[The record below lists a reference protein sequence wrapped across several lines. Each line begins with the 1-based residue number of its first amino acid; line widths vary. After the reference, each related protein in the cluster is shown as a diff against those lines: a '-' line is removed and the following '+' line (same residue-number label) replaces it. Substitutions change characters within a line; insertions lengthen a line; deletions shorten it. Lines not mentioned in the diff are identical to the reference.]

1 MHELNIS
8 AHVISNIGL
17 KRIHNEDNYLINQS
31 MNKTSQYVSEEELKT
46 EKRMESWNW
55 AAVFDGMGGGG
66 HGEEASRIAAEEFM
80 SHLLKTNIA
89 TTEEDIERIARQ
101 SFLEANCR
109 IVKERQKKTILGTT
123 ATVLCFRQ
131 NRAKLFHLGD
141 SRAYLLREGRLYQ
154 LTKDQTLANMKIEAG
169 FYEAMSP
176 EAERDRNLLTE
187 YIGADETMT
196 SLRPLESTWITLK
209 TADKLLMCSDGL
221 YHLCPDE
228 EIREILLSGNVPS
241 ELADKL
247 VYRALKKGG
256 TDNIT
261 CLVLKVGER
270 KMQSGGESNVH

>member
-31 MNKTSQYVSEEELKT
+31 MNKTSEYVSEEELKSD
-46 EKRMESWNW
+46 KRRENWNW

-66 HGEEASRIAAEEFM
+66 YGEEASRIAAEEFRN
-80 SHLLKTNIA
+80 HLLKVNVS
-89 TTEEDIERIARQ
+89 TTEEEIERIARK
-101 SFLEANCR
+101 SFLEANSR

-123 ATVLCFRQ
+123 ATVLCFRR

-169 FYEAMSP
+169 FYDALSP
-176 EAERDRNLLTE
+176 EADKDRHLLTE
-187 YIGADETMT
+187 YIGADDTMT

-209 TADKLLMCSDGL
+209 TADKLLLCSDGL

-228 EIREILLSGNVPS
+228 EIKEIMLSDNAPS

-270 KMQSGGESNVH
+270 NVQSGGDPNGD